1 MTWARVERTIFERRR
16 AVTKFTDY
24 DARLEADGLRTLAAA
39 GAPVP
44 EVLEADIGSVT
55 MCEVHGVPDWTEL
68 GRAVA
73 ALHRHTA
80 DRFGYPID
88 NVIGPLRQP
97 NPWTEGW
104 GSFYAANRV
113 MAHLADPAVPSD
125 LADRLRRA
133 CDGPLIFLL
142 DEHEPVPSLVHGD
155 LWAGNIVDGSFL
167 IDPAVSYSDREVE
180 LAFMAVFGGIPDS
193 MWNGYLDAW
202 PLPEGWERRRPALQL
217 HHLLVHV
224 RLFGGSYSRMVA
236 DRLDRLGW

>member
-1 MTWARVERTIFERRR
+1 MAWARVQQTIFEGRP
-16 AVTKFTDY
+16 AVTKFTEY
-24 DARLEADGLRTLAAA
+24 DARLEADGLRALATA

-88 NVIGPLRQP
+88 NVIGPLHQP

-113 MAHLADPAVPSD
+113 MAHLADPAVPAD

-142 DEHEPVPSLVHGD
+142 DEHEPAPSLVHGD

-180 LAFMAVFGGIPDS
+180 LAFMAAFGGIPDS

-224 RLFGGSYSRMVA
+224 RLFGESYSRMVA